1 MSISS
6 YELDK
11 WVLQGLK
18 PGATNLNTL
27 ENWQGRASGIA
38 EYVSSWGIVRF
49 WAMSR
54 SLKMLGGKIDIESRT
69 VTDDEKRYFAWS
81 VARITLCRILGQEL
95 QIRED
100 MTTEQLS
107 QRFENLNIN
116 QQTLITEM
124 LLEIADTIQFWTM
137 RLKDT
142 LQAGNRPEP

>member
-1 MSISS
+1 
-6 YELDK
+6 
-11 WVLQGLK
+11 
-18 PGATNLNTL
+18 
-27 ENWQGRASGIA
+27 
-38 EYVSSWGIVRF
+38 
-49 WAMSR
+49 
-54 SLKMLGGKIDIESRT
+54 MLGGKIDIESRT
-69 VTDDEKRYFAWS
+69 VTDEEKRYFAWS

>member
-1 MSISS
+1 M
-6 YELDK
+6 
-11 WVLQGLK
+11 
-18 PGATNLNTL
+18 
-27 ENWQGRASGIA
+27 
-38 EYVSSWGIVRF
+38 
-49 WAMSR
+49 
-54 SLKMLGGKIDIESRT
+54 
-69 VTDDEKRYFAWS
+69 RYFAWS

-142 LQAGNRPEP
+142 LQASNRPEP